1 MSGPEN
7 KKFNKS
13 CLILLDSK
21 RSLSLKKAEEFC
33 TGLASYGYYFD
44 SISRVAYD
52 DSGAIVRVIKQ
63 VKSGYENLFVL
74 CPKSMNGMIKDF
86 LCQLYGGDFDALGV
100 LTVQP
105 YTVAVLNTDGKN
117 RLTFE
122 DIRKIYVGRYGVQ
135 YDKAYVKFVGAPDAL
150 VSRTLSR
157 ARSIFETSEAKGE
170 IYFNLDENFDDYR
183 LEIVYSSQA
192 PKMLVDEVQRCVIGG
207 LNDYVYALEDVPLA
221 EQLFRLL
228 QLRRLKISIAESF
241 TGGGV
246 GKKLVEVPGV
256 SEVYTE
262 GLNTYSNF
270 SKQQRLNVSE
280 LTIKQCG
287 AVSPETAYQMVEGL
301 LKNGTCDVAV
311 STTGIA
317 GPKSDNTSKPIG
329 LAYIGVGLG
338 EDISV
343 YRFNFTGD
351 RERITNCAVNHALF
365 LAYKKLK

>member
-1 MSGPEN
+1 MSGTEN

-21 RSLSLKKAEEFC
+21 RSLSLNKAEEFC
-33 TGLASYGYYFD
+33 AGLASYGYYFD
-44 SISRVAYD
+44 SIIRIAYD
-52 DSGAIVRVIKQ
+52 DSAAIVRVLKQ
-63 VKSGYENLFVL
+63 AKSGYENLFVL
-74 CPKSMNGMIKDF
+74 CPESMNAMIKDF
-86 LCQLYGGDFDALGV
+86 LSSLYGGSFDALGV
-100 LTVQP
+100 ISIES
-105 YTVAVLNTDGKN
+105 YTVAVWNTDGKN
-117 RLTFE
+117 RLTLE
-122 DIRKIYVGRYGVQ
+122 DIRKIYIDKYGVQ

-157 ARSIFETSEAKGE
+157 AREIFESSESKCE
-170 IYFNLDENFDDYR
+170 IYFNLDGNFDDYR

-207 LNDYVYALEDVPLA
+207 LNDYVYALEDVSLA
-221 EQLFRLL
+221 VQLFRLL

-256 SEVYTE
+256 SGVYFE
-262 GLNTYSNF
+262 GLNTYSNL

-280 LTIKQCG
+280 LTLKQCG

-301 LKNGTCDVAV
+301 LKSGTCDVAV

-317 GPKSDNTSKPIG
+317 GPKSDNTSKPVG

-338 EDISV
+338 EDIAV

>member
-1 MSGPEN
+1 MSGDEN
-7 KKFNKS
+7 RKFNKS

-21 RSLSLKKAEEFC
+21 KSLSLKKAEEFC
-33 TGLASYGYYFD
+33 SGLASYGYYFD
-44 SISRVAYD
+44 SISRIAYD
-52 DSGAIVRVIKQ
+52 DSAAIVRVLEQAKCDF
-63 VKSGYENLFVL
+63 ENIFVL
-74 CPKSMNGMIKDF
+74 CPQSMDGTIKDF
-86 LCQLYGGDFDALGV
+86 LCSLYKSSFDALGV
-100 LTVQP
+100 MTVQP
-105 YTVAVLNTDGKN
+105 YTVAVVNTDGTN

-122 DIRKIYVGRYGVQ
+122 DIRKIYASKYGLQ
-135 YDKAYVKFVGAPDAL
+135 YDKAYVKFVGAPDEL
-150 VSRTLSR
+150 VSRTLSKAR
-157 ARSIFETSEAKGE
+157 AIFSASEAKRD
-170 IYFNLDENFDDYR
+170 IYFNLDEKFDDYR

-207 LNDYVYALEDVPLA
+207 LNDYVYALEDISLA
-221 EQLFRLL
+221 EQLYRLL

-246 GKKLVEVPGV
+246 CKKLVEVPGV
-256 SEVYTE
+256 SEVYME

-280 LTIKQCG
+280 LTLKQCG
-287 AVSPETAYQMVEGL
+287 AVSPETAFEMVEGL
-301 LKNGTCDVAV
+301 IKNGTCDVAV

-317 GPKSDNTSKPIG
+317 GPKSDNTSKPVG

-343 YRFNFTGD
+343 YQFNFSGD
-351 RERITNCAVNHALF
+351 RERITNCAINHALF